1 MRHRIRGRKLNRSN
15 SHRSALMANLATS
28 LIEHERVV
36 TTPQKA
42 KEVRRLVDRLI
53 TLSKKGGLPER
64 RRAISIL
71 KHKTITGLSQ
81 RGNLTSVDVTKK
93 LFEVL
98 APRFQERNG
107 GYTRIIR
114 IGGTR
119 KGDGPNTLEYHLN
132 DEKRTLKLAGNR
144 LGDNAEQ
151 VILEFVGTGHSEE
164 VPEE

>member
-1 MRHRIRGRKLNRSN
+1 
-15 SHRSALMANLATS
+15 MANLATS

-42 KEVRRLVDRLI
+42 KEVRRLVERLI
-53 TLSKKGGLPER
+53 TLSKKGGLAER

-71 KHKTITGLSQ
+71 KHKTITGVSQ
-81 RGNLTSVDVTKK
+81 RGNPTSVDVTKK

-98 APRFQERNG
+98 GPRFQERNG

-114 IGGTR
+114 IGGSR
-119 KGDGPNTLEYHLN
+119 KGDGPNTLEYQLN
-132 DEKRTLKLAGNR
+132 EKKRTLKLAGNR

-151 VILEFVGTGHSEE
+151 VILEFVGTGHSKE